1 MNICVVGVGY
11 VGLVTAAC
19 FSEFGIDVTCVD
31 CDAGRIERLQN
42 GAVPIFEPG
51 LEEVVRK
58 NLREGRLHF
67 TTDLK
72 QGVEHALVIFLAVG
86 TPPQGDGSA
95 DLRFVEAVAREVA
108 EVMDGYKVIC
118 TKSTVPVGTGERVAE
133 IIRAHRRR
141 PVAFDVV
148 SNPEFLREGSAIEDF
163 MRPNRVVIG
172 ASSDQAVAIMKD
184 LYRPLYLIETPF
196 LITDIETAELVK
208 YASNAFLAAKIS
220 FINEIAQL
228 CEAVGVDVHVVAKG
242 MGLDSRIGPKFLHA
256 GAGFGGS
263 CFPKDSKALIQMGAA
278 HGVQLDLVEAA
289 VRVNQNQRERILQ
302 KITRLCGGELQGKT
316 IGVLGLAFKPNTDD
330 VREAPAIELIDALVA
345 KGAIV
350 KAFDPAAMDQVAAM
364 FPGVEMCKDAYAV
377 AEDSDAVVLMTE
389 WNQFRNLDLT
399 RIRQTLRS
407 PVFVDGRNVY
417 EPARMMEHG
426 FIYEGIGRA
435 PKRPA

>member
-19 FSEFGIDVTCVD
+19 FAEFGIDVTCVD
-31 CDAGRIERLQN
+31 CDAGKIDQLQN
-42 GAVPIFEPG
+42 GVVPIFEPG
-51 LEEVVRK
+51 LEELVRK
-58 NLREGRLHF
+58 NVREGRLHF

-72 QGVEHALVIFLAVG
+72 GGVDNALAIFLAVG

-108 EVMDGYKVIC
+108 EAMDGYKVIC

-133 IIRAHRRR
+133 IIRAHQPREI
-141 PVAFDVV
+141 AFDVV

-172 ASSDQAVAIMKD
+172 ASSEQAIAIMKD

-196 LITDIETAELVK
+196 LITDVETAELVK
-208 YASNAFLAAKIS
+208 YASNAFLATKIS

-263 CFPKDSKALIQMGAA
+263 CFPKDSKALIQMAAA
-278 HGVQLDLVEAA
+278 HDIHLDLIESA
-289 VRVNQNQRERILQ
+289 VRVNHEQRVRILN
-302 KITRLCGGELQGKT
+302 KIERLVGGVPGRT

-330 VREAPAIELIDALVA
+330 VREAPALELIEALLNA
-345 KGAIV
+345 GAAV
-350 KAFDPAAMDQVAAM
+350 KAFDPAAMDQVAKL
-364 FPGVEMCKDAYAV
+364 FPKVEMCKDAYAV
-377 AEDSDAVVLMTE
+377 AEGSDAVVLMTE
-389 WNQFRNLDLT
+389 WNQFRNLDLL
-399 RIRQTLRS
+399 RILHALRS
-407 PVFVDGRNVY
+407 PVLVDCRNVY
-417 EPARMMEHG
+417 DPVRMAELG
-426 FIYEGIGRA
+426 FIYEGIGRLA
-435 PKRPA
+435 KRTH